1 MSINLIGLLLVS
13 LYNEH
18 LDRIS
23 LLTILGIMLIIYI
36 SNLILS
42 KITTGDHYILL
53 IVSMLMSIGIIMI
66 HRINPCLLYTSYP
79 HRGRSNEANP

>member
-1 MSINLIGLLLVS
+1 
-13 LYNEH
+13 
-18 LDRIS
+18 
-23 LLTILGIMLIIYI
+23 MLIIYI

-66 HRINPCLLYTSYP
+66 HRINPELGFKQIVWCSWDPPPICKLLY
-79 HRGRSNEANP
+79 R